1 MGAREYDAN
10 TEQYY
15 FHLFSKKQPDLNW
28 GNPEVRDAV
37 FEMMNW
43 WFDKGIDG
51 FRVDAITHIK
61 KTGNQDNK
69 EYKKIFTKN
78 QFNNSLKHA
87 GIDDLNNIS
96 FEQFLSLFNSYKLF
110 NK

>member
-1 MGAREYDAN
+1 MEILLKSKMN
-10 TEQYY
+10 NSILSM
-15 FHLFSKKQPDLNW
+15 FPNKLFQPKPKLNSSLYRL
-28 GNPEVRDAV
+28 NR
-37 FEMMNW
+37 
-43 WFDKGIDG
+43 
-51 FRVDAITHIK
+51 K
-61 KTGNQDNK
+61 KTIITYKDKRKYNYFVMKWVNK

-78 QFNNSLKHA
+78 QFNKSLKHA